1 MDKKGKKKTQSFG
14 LGRPKAPGLPEGL
27 PEKDPGMRA

>member
-14 LGRPKAPGLPEGL
+14 LGRPKAPGLPE
-27 PEKDPGMRA
+27 KDPGMRA